1 MVDAGFFSRHDAL
14 SAEAQS
20 LLYADGALSE
30 TQQNLRSVTSAERSA
45 ESQRVANQ
53 RKQAQR
59 ERRIDRC
66 ENSWFYGTTAL
77 QPQTWVYGGVS
88 AKIARQKAKLEAD
101 RASAPSLQSREAA
114 LEQTIEDLKAQAQA
128 LQGAVARRRALETE
142 AAGMFESAVA
152 SAPTPQLHS
161 LGKSAAEWQAALG
174 QEQALAAALVE
185 ASRGCAAARQRYYSA
200 INALQRAHQTNQG
213 AQFNNVLDGSEFI
226 EHMQQGHRDQ
236 LMQQAQMEAHQAGVV
251 LTRALQ
257 SVPPAAAARYPQLA
271 AGIGHVV
278 MPRLEQNG
286 AGTAMMEIFGG
297 DFGDAV
303 AGMQAGGRIQRNIGV
318 LAQCEQLTAQQE
330 ARVNALL
337 QAVRQEAANAAATL
351 QRIEADVLAEKRSIF
366 AALRSRCGGVAA
378 VAAAP
383 VATATAVIGSDP
395 KDHMAATAV
404 QAAWQTRVTGRAAAA
419 SPPVA
424 TAVAPSGPPVAT
436 AVAAPAGAFATA
448 VAAPAGVTPVA
459 TAVSAPANAVATA
472 VAQPA
477 AGATPPM
484 GQPVY

>member
-142 AAGMFESAVA
+142 AAGMFESA
-152 SAPTPQLHS
+152 
-161 LGKSAAEWQAALG
+161 
-174 QEQALAAALVE
+174 
-185 ASRGCAAARQRYYSA
+185 
-200 INALQRAHQTNQG
+200 RAHQTNQG

-257 SVPPAAAARYPQLA
+257 S
-271 AGIGHVV
+271 
-278 MPRLEQNG
+278 NG

-404 QAAWQTRVTGRAAAA
+404 QAAWQTR
-419 SPPVA
+419 
-424 TAVAPSGPPVAT
+424 
-436 AVAAPAGAFATA
+436 
-448 VAAPAGVTPVA
+448 
-459 TAVSAPANAVATA
+459 
-472 VAQPA
+472 PA

>member
-1 MVDAGFFSRHDAL
+1 
-14 SAEAQS
+14 
-20 LLYADGALSE
+20 
-30 TQQNLRSVTSAERSA
+30 LR
-45 ESQRVANQ
+45 
-53 RKQAQR
+53 
-59 ERRIDRC
+59 
-66 ENSWFYGTTAL
+66 
-77 QPQTWVYGGVS
+77 
-88 AKIARQKAKLEAD
+88 
-101 RASAPSLQSREAA
+101 SREAA

-152 SAPTPQLHS
+152 GAPTPQLHS

-366 AALRSRCGGVAA
+366 AALRSRCGVAA
-378 VAAAP
+378 AAAAP

-395 KDHMAATAV
+395 KDHLAATAV

-436 AVAAPAGAFATA
+436 AVAAPAGAVATA
-448 VAAPAGVTPVA
+448 VAAPAGATPVA
-459 TAVSAPANAVATA
+459 TAVAAPANAVATA

-477 AGATPPM
+477 AGPTPPM